1 MLLLR
6 KFLHGLTP
14 TNGTISPIIRVFL
27 FFVALFF
34 CLTLYARS
42 ISSHDPGSAFFKP
55 WSAYD
60 ASYSSLRAE
69 QGDTYIDSV
78 DNGTLS
84 NIPKAEKPELCIGIA
99 SIARQGVRYLRTTV
113 GTVLEGLSEQER
125 ANIHLIL
132 FIAHTNASDHPAY
145 SEPWLHKVS
154 DQVLLYNP
162 DEVDIDH
169 IASLETDKAKAAGRE
184 KALFDYTYLLKAC
197 EVSNAPY
204 TLMLEDDIIAL
215 DGWHHR
221 TMNALASAEKQTK
234 TIGASKWL
242 YLRLF
247 YTEEFLGW
255 NSEEWPTYLFY
266 SILTSV
272 LVACTL
278 LSLRQY
284 KPRYT
289 TALSNEIVLLLSLIC
304 TPILIGL
311 FFATG
316 RTTMLPIPDGV
327 HQMPRFGCCSQ
338 ALIFPRTRIP
348 DLVKLYE
355 DKHLGYVDMITEEYA
370 NENQEIRWAITPAV
384 VQHAGR
390 RSSKGIFTNEDG
402 GPYVPPR
409 HKSKSELSDVEKL
422 WNFRFERLDP
432 NILRAE
438 HDRFIQYGL
447 D

>member
-234 TIGASKWL
+234 TIGASKCKF
-242 YLRLF
+242 LF
-247 YTEEFLGW
+247 LA
-255 NSEEWPTYLFY
+255 S
-266 SILTSV
+266 
-272 LVACTL
+272 
-278 LSLRQY
+278 QY
-284 KPRYT
+284 PR
-289 TALSNEIVLLLSLIC
+289 
-304 TPILIGL
+304 
-311 FFATG
+311 
-316 RTTMLPIPDGV
+316 
-327 HQMPRFGCCSQ
+327 
-338 ALIFPRTRIP
+338 
-348 DLVKLYE
+348 K
-355 DKHLGYVDMITEEYA
+355 
-370 NENQEIRWAITPAV
+370 
-384 VQHAGR
+384 
-390 RSSKGIFTNEDG
+390 SS
-402 GPYVPPR
+402 
-409 HKSKSELSDVEKL
+409 H
-422 WNFRFERLDP
+422 
-432 NILRAE
+432 
-438 HDRFIQYGL
+438 
-447 D
+447 